1 MLLLFS
7 LSDDDD
13 DCNIDD
19 CLLLDEEY
27 DLLKMLWFLKY
38 GGVVWKVLDKV
49 EEAAEEET
57 WWCTLLVLIL
67 LVAMARGDV
76 GKMNDNATK

>member
-49 EEAAEEET
+49 EKAAEEET
-57 WWCTLLVLIL
+57 WCTLLVLM
-67 LVAMARGDV
+67 LVMGDE

>member
-13 DCNIDD
+13 DDCNID

-49 EEAAEEET
+49 EEAAEET

-67 LVAMARGDV
+67 LAMARGDV

>member
-7 LSDDDD
+7 LSDDD

-49 EEAAEEET
+49 EEAAEET
-57 WWCTLLVLIL
+57 WWCTLLVLIF
-67 LVAMARGDV
+67 LVVMARGDV